1 MKSKQELGKLINPVF
16 VCLFEEKKKGEKN
29 MARFKMYNSIYIHN
43 IWRYEIYFMRFHIRF
58 VKVYNDYDYV
68 FFFAFGNLFKHIR
81 LINKFLFSRWFIK

>member
-1 MKSKQELGKLINPVF
+1 
-16 VCLFEEKKKGEKN
+16 
-29 MARFKMYNSIYIHN
+29 
-43 IWRYEIYFMRFHIRF
+43 MRFHIRF

>member
-29 MARFKMYNSIYIHN
+29 MARFKVYNSTYIYIHN
-43 IWRYEIYFMRFHIRF
+43 IRRYEIYFMRFHIRF

-68 FFFAFGNLFKHIR
+68 FFFLPLEIYSNI
-81 LINKFLFSRWFIK
+81 